1 MYIRIAGAED
11 IEEVSKLWLAMA
23 NELHPSEKPNVEWW
37 IELVEGMMN
46 NSAYFMFVLEDAEKL
61 VGFADIF
68 LMRVPLTG
76 KIHMIGMSLYVK
88 PEYRN
93 TMYAGLLYR
102 KAIQTAKRI
111 GATTIEIICGPTEFS
126 KWGSIGYTVSSMTV
140 KKV

>member
-11 IEEVSKLWLAMA
+11 IEEVSKLWLAMV

-37 IELVEGMMN
+37 IELAEVMMN
-46 NSAYFMFVLEDAEKL
+46 NSAYFMFVLEDEGKL

-88 PEYRN
+88 PKYRN